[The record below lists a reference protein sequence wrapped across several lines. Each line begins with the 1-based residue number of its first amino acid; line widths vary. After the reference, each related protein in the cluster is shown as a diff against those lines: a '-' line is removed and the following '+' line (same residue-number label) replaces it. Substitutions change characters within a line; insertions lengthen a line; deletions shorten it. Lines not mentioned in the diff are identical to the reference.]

1 MISLKLQWYKGG
13 FQLIIDALQSVLT
26 IFLITGVGYYFAKKN
41 WFDENTGKLFSKLV
55 VKVSLPAFM
64 LANLT
69 TSFNKESLS
78 SAFTGILAA
87 FITMI
92 IAYATGTLLA
102 KLLKVSENRRGL
114 FSALFG
120 LSNTIFVGLPVN
132 NALFGLESTPYVL
145 LYYIT
150 NTFFFWTFGV
160 YGIKKDS
167 GKINSSFFSKESL
180 KNIITPPIITFFLG
194 VTLVML
200 EIKLPKFL
208 LSACTYIGNL
218 TTPLSIFFIGITLS
232 NLEIKDIKFN
242 KENIAV
248 IIGRFFLSPLII
260 FLLIKNMHMPLLM
273 KKVFILEA
281 AMPAMTQ
288 AAIVTEAYG
297 GDYKSAA
304 VTCTL
309 TTALS
314 LIVIP
319 IYMILFSI
327 FLA

>member
-1 MISLKLQWYKGG
+1 MIL
-13 FQLIIDALQSVLT
+13 DALQSVLT
-26 IFLITGVGYYFAKKN
+26 IFLITGVGYYFAKKK

-69 TSFNKESLS
+69 SSFNKESLR
-78 SAFTGILAA
+78 SAFTGVLAA
-87 FITMI
+87 FITMV
-92 IAYATGTLLA
+92 IAYAAGAFIA
-102 KLLKVSENRRGL
+102 KLLKIPENRRGL

-132 NALFGLESTPYVL
+132 NALFGVESTPYVL

-180 KNIITPPIITFFLG
+180 KNIVTPPIITFFLA

-232 NLEIKDIKFN
+232 NLEIKDIKIN

-248 IIGRFFLSPLII
+248 IIGRFLLSPLII
-260 FLLIKNMHMPLLM
+260 FLLLKNMHMPLLM

-288 AAIVTEAYG
+288 AAIVAEAYG

-304 VTCTL
+304 VTCTV

-327 FLA
+327 LLV

>member
-1 MISLKLQWYKGG
+1 MKLWYKGG
-13 FQLIIDALQSVLT
+13 FKVIIDALQSVLT
-26 IFLITGVGYYFAKKN
+26 IFLMTGVGFYFAKKQ
-41 WFDENTGKLFSKLV
+41 WFDEKTGKLFSKLV

-69 TSFNKESLS
+69 TSFNKQSLS
-78 SAFTGILAA
+78 SAFTGIVAA
-87 FITMI
+87 FITMVI
-92 IAYATGTLLA
+92 SYITGYFVA
-102 KLLKVSENRRGL
+102 KLLKVPGNRRGL

-132 NALFGLESTPYVL
+132 NALFGVESTQYVL

-180 KNIITPPIITFFLG
+180 KNIITPPIITFFVS

-200 EIKLPKFL
+200 GVKLPKFL

-232 NLEIKDIKFN
+232 NLSIKDLKFD

-248 IIGRFFLSPLII
+248 IIGRFILSPLII
-260 FLLIKNMHMPLLM
+260 FLLLRNMNMPLLM

-314 LIVIP
+314 LVVIP
-319 IYMILFSI
+319 IYMILFAM